1 VAATEAP
8 EVERVKEVLQLSFH
22 ILKLARPSNGDIA
35 PLPAVPEAANRPL
48 IAAVEAAEKIEKSI
62 FDGRYHIIVS
72 Q

>member
-1 VAATEAP
+1 M
-8 EVERVKEVLQLSFH
+8 ERVKEVLQLSFH

-48 IAAVEAAEKIEKSI
+48 IAAVEAAEKIENSI
-62 FDGRYHIIVS
+62 LDGGHHIIVA